1 MSLSADPVALECTGV
16 RKAFGRR
23 TVLDGIDLVVP
34 TGGITS
40 ILGPSG
46 GGKTTLLRL
55 VAGFD
60 RADAGTIAIH
70 GDVVDGVGRPVPP
83 HRRHVGCVPQEGALF
98 PHLSVGGNVGFGLP
112 RGRDRAVRVAECL
125 ELVGLPGTEQA
136 RPHELSGGQQQR
148 IALARAIA
156 PRPRLVLLDE
166 PFSSLDAG
174 LRAQVRTEVCDA
186 VRRAGATAVLVTHDQ
201 EEALSVSDAVAV
213 LLDGRIRQ
221 HADPLT
227 LYRAPADL
235 DVARFVGEAVIAE
248 MQTDKAL
255 VEVPS
260 PWTGTISELCGAE
273 GQMIKVG
280 AVLVRYGSGGAGANA
295 AGASARAAVPALRS
309 ASTARAAAPAAGHR
323 RGPKRD
329 GQSFS
334 ATVRPWRSCSS
345 AASSAGSSRAATA
358 VQHGAIDR
366 RAIWPRR
373 LSAPG
378 ESASRSSNGWQK
390 MRSAVSGRGGRAT
403 RSRGRIAASASCEN
417 ERAAAT
423 PRARST

>member
-235 DVARFVGEAVIAE
+235 DVARFVGEAVIVDGR
-248 MQTDKAL
+248 TKA
-255 VEVPS
+255 
-260 PWTGTISELCGAE
+260 
-273 GQMIKVG
+273 G
-280 AVLVRYGSGGAGANA
+280 AVVCGLGRLSGRGAADGPVSVLIRPEQLRIVSGGAGVDARVE
-295 AGASARAAVPALRS
+295 ARAFLGRDATVDLRVAGVDHPIRARVGAEGLPDVGAVVGVAVDGPVVTYPCPGAV
-309 ASTARAAAPAAGHR
+309 AVADVGRAA
-323 RGPKRD
+323 
-329 GQSFS
+329 
-334 ATVRPWRSCSS
+334 
-345 AASSAGSSRAATA
+345 
-358 VQHGAIDR
+358 HGV
-366 RAIWPRR
+366 
-373 LSAPG
+373 G
-378 ESASRSSNGWQK
+378 
-390 MRSAVSGRGGRAT
+390 VSG
-403 RSRGRIAASASCEN
+403 
-417 ERAAAT
+417 
-423 PRARST
+423 